1 MFVLLTIRGV
11 HVACGQLRWKM
22 KNFFLP
28 LILLLLVGCSIG
40 ITVHDEDRAAELI
53 VDFLSALKSSE
64 GIHLSYDWTD
74 NKYKEE
80 VSFDEF
86 SQIVASIRS
95 KNQGADIRVTGYE
108 TFGAK
113 EAIVVYANSDIS
125 AGKMYFRFGLVGTRP
140 KDYYLLNLNI
150 NDSEFDKTG
159 IYKDYGQSIVIQGV

>member
-1 MFVLLTIRGV
+1 
-11 HVACGQLRWKM
+11 M

-28 LILLLLVGCSIG
+28 LILLLLVGCNIG
-40 ITVHDEDRAAELI
+40 ITVHDQDRAAELI

-64 GIHLSYDWTD
+64 GIQLSYDWTD

-95 KNQGADIRVTGYE
+95 KNQGADIRVIGYE
-108 TFGAK
+108 TFGAD
-113 EAIVVYANSDIS
+113 EAIVVHANSDIG
-125 AGKMYFRFGLVGTRP
+125 AEKMYFRFGLVGTKP
-140 KDYYLLNLNI
+140 KDYYLLNLNV